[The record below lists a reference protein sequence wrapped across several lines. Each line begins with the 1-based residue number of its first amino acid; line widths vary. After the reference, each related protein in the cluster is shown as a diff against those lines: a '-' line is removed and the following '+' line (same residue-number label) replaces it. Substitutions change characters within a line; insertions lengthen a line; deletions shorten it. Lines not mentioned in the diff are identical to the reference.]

1 VTGIRVPKLIL
12 FDVDQTLVDALVHHE
27 AAYEGMFKE
36 VFRADV
42 KLTDISF
49 AGKTVP
55 NIIREMAE
63 LKGVPNDVVEQRFN
77 EAIKRLEE
85 IFRESVGK
93 GKVRVLPGVKELL
106 RELKRRGHLLGIL
119 TGNPEGMTQSMLEK
133 SGLKDYFDLFVY
145 GSEGRDRIELVRVAM
160 DEARRKFG
168 GEFSGKNIVI
178 VGDSIHDIDSGKPH
192 GALTIAVATGFHS
205 KEELLKHRPDY
216 LFGDLTDPKVL
227 EVLQ

>member
-1 VTGIRVPKLIL
+1 MQKLIL
-12 FDVDQTLVDALVHHE
+12 FDVDQTLVDALAHHE
-27 AAYEGMFKE
+27 AAYEIMFKE
-36 VFRADV
+36 IFSTNV
-42 KLTDISF
+42 KLSDISF

-55 NIIREMAE
+55 NIIREMAK
-63 LKGVPNDVVEQRFN
+63 LKGIPDDVVEQKLN

-85 IFRESVGK
+85 IFRESVDK
-93 GKVRVLPGVKELL
+93 GKLRVLPGVKELL

-133 SGLKDYFDLFVY
+133 GGLRDYFDLFVY
-145 GSEGRDRIELVRVAM
+145 GPEGKDRVELVKIAM

-168 GEFSGKNIVI
+168 GEFSGKNIVV

-192 GALTIAVATGFHS
+192 GALTIAVATGFYS
-205 KEELLKHRPDY
+205 RKELLKHKPDY
-216 LFGDLTDPKVL
+216 LFEDLTDTKIL

>member
-1 VTGIRVPKLIL
+1 MQKLIL
-12 FDVDQTLVDALVHHE
+12 FDVDQTLVDALAHHE
-27 AAYEGMFKE
+27 AAYEIMFKE
-36 VFRADV
+36 IFSTNV
-42 KLTDISF
+42 KLSDISF

-55 NIIREMAE
+55 NIIREMAK
-63 LKGVPNDVVEQRFN
+63 LKGIPDDVVEQKLN

-85 IFRESVGK
+85 IFRESVDK
-93 GKVRVLPGVKELL
+93 GKLRVLPGVKELL

-133 SGLKDYFDLFVY
+133 GGLRDYFDLFVY
-145 GSEGRDRIELVRVAM
+145 GPEGKDRVELVKIAM

-168 GEFSGKNIVI
+168 CEFSGKNIVV

-192 GALTIAVATGFHS
+192 GALTIAVATGFYS
-205 KEELLKHRPDY
+205 RKELLKHKPDY
-216 LFGDLTDPKVL
+216 LFEDLTDTKIL